1 MWIQLSWSMMT
12 PDRSNQQNPRV
23 SVASVSVT
31 SCTKA
36 FPLGVVVSAMKA
48 STAMSLLKVLDPER
62 LRISL
67 LTPCP
72 ATPRANRSRR
82 GSAKAQI
89 QPLERWEKQLQP
101 KIPRTQAPQPPQRP
115 KERFI
120 TRATGPG
127 MWIGSTSLASHF
139 TQNIWFIKLFN
150 YSPKQKNSKP
160 ESWLCFTN
168 VGLKINIP
176 LNPMKS
182 HEIPLNP
189 VKSHEI
195 PLIS

>member
-1 MWIQLSWSMMT
+1 MWIQLSWSMVT

-89 QPLERWEKQLQP
+89 QPVERWEKQLQP

-139 TQNIWFIKLFN
+139 TQKIWFIKLFN
-150 YSPKQKNSKP
+150 YSPKQKAPNQKADFVSP
-160 ESWLCFTN
+160 MW
-168 VGLKINIP
+168 VWWYIP
-176 LNPMKS
+176 LNPIKYIKS
-182 HEIPLNP
+182 R
-189 VKSHEI
+189 
-195 PLIS
+195 